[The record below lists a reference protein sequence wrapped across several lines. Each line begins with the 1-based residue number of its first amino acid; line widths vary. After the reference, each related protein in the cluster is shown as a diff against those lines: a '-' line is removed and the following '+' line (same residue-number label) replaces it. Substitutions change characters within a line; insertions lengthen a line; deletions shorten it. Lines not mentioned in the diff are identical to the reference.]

1 MNFNFSEVVVDT
13 GKYMTKDGSANLD
26 SIEYVMRSIGR
37 MEDAIFKKRRE
48 EECSRRIRTERRK
61 QREKNQRNMGGGHRN
76 GIFFTKLKKTINKL

>member
-1 MNFNFSEVVVDT
+1 MDT

-76 GIFFTKLKKTINKL
+76 GSFFTKLQKTLNKL

>member
-1 MNFNFSEVVVDT
+1 MDT

-76 GIFFTKLKKTINKL
+76 GNFLQNYKKTLNKL

>member
-1 MNFNFSEVVVDT
+1 MDT

-76 GIFFTKLKKTINKL
+76 GNFLQNYKKL

>member
-1 MNFNFSEVVVDT
+1 MGRKNEFSHNFSEVVVDT

-76 GIFFTKLKKTINKL
+76 GNFLRN